1 MGLRDL
7 HASIYCLNY
16 QVRQSTVCQIIPLQS
31 NSNDRIEFISP
42 SIMIPEHRLASLLQ
56 QVKQTQISNCLYHN
70 TSNSPSLY
78 SDHTCDRN
86 QFPSLTVELLSD
98 HSDEVYCVKFSNDG
112 TKMASASKDKSIII
126 WDVEVW
132 KSDRWRD
139 KLGSSD

>member
-1 MGLRDL
+1 
-7 HASIYCLNY
+7 
-16 QVRQSTVCQIIPLQS
+16 
-31 NSNDRIEFISP
+31 
-42 SIMIPEHRLASLLQ
+42 MIPESRLASLLQ

-86 QFPSLTVELLSD
+86 QFPSSTVEILSD
-98 HSDEVYCVKFSNDG
+98 HVDEVYCVKFSNDG

-132 KSDRWRD
+132 KSARLWQD
-139 KLGSSD
+139 KPDGSDYFAEL